1 MRIALTGNPNSGKT
15 TMYNALTGR
24 NEKIGNWAGVTVDR
38 KESPIK
44 KNFNSSGKDLIAV
57 DLPGAY
63 SMSPFTSE
71 ESITSAYVKNE
82 HPDAIINIV
91 DASNLSRSLFF
102 TTQLLE
108 LGIPVVVALNKSDV
122 NSKKGN
128 TIDVKKLSEKLGC
141 PVLETVSTDGKGL
154 AEVVKTAEML
164 AGAKQTAPFDE
175 GEVDLTDK
183 KSVEAADRRRYD
195 FVNKIVK
202 DVEVR

>member
-24 NEKIGNWAGVTVDR
+24 NEKIGNWAGVTVDK

-44 KNFNSSGKDLIAV
+44 KNYNETGKEIIAV

-71 ESITSAYVKNE
+71 ESITSGYVKNE

-91 DASNLSRSLFF
+91 DATNLSRSLFF

-108 LGIPVVVALNKSDV
+108 LGIPVVVALNKSDI
-122 NSKKGN
+122 NDKKGN
-128 TIDVKKLSEKLGC
+128 TIDAGKLSDKLGC
-141 PVLETVSTDGKGL
+141 PVIKTVSTADNGIKEVISAAAALEGAGQKGPMMR
-154 AEVVKTAEML
+154 VK
-164 AGAKQTAPFDE
+164 
-175 GEVDLTDK
+175 
-183 KSVEAADRRRYD
+183 
-195 FVNKIVK
+195 
-202 DVEVR
+202 